1 VSESRLKRSPP
12 ADPYDWKQYVD
23 PNDSEQVDD
32 RGKIIQNK
40 AMQWEQKARMKEQMI
55 KQSKREENI
64 NEIKEINGHLVG
76 AIKAKL
82 SIIDSFEL

>member
-1 VSESRLKRSPP
+1 
-12 ADPYDWKQYVD
+12 
-23 PNDSEQVDD
+23 
-32 RGKIIQNK
+32 
-40 AMQWEQKARMKEQMI
+40 MQWEQKACMKEQLI
-55 KQSKREENI
+55 KKSKREENI

>member
-1 VSESRLKRSPP
+1 M
-12 ADPYDWKQYVD
+12 D